1 LATPEY
7 EASILSGLDAPRN
20 APAEIITMLNKEVS
34 AIVAEPGMKAR
45 LLDLGSVP
53 VAMTPAE
60 FGKALA
66 DETEK

>member
-1 LATPEY
+1 
-7 EASILSGLDAPRN
+7 
-20 APAEIITMLNKEVS
+20 MLNKEVS

-66 DETEK
+66 DETEKWRKVIRTAGIKSE